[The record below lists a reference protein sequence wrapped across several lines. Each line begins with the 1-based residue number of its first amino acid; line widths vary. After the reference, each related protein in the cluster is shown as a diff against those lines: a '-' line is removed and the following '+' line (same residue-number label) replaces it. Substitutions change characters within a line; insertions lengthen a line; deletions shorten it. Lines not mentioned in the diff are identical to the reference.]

1 MADPTITYGS
11 YTFPTPSPLV
21 AETSNPIVISGQS
34 DFFLDEVNLVGTL
47 TGANLSGLHVRK
59 MQMVSG
65 LLSEFQTLTI
75 TGDNKGKFYSGAKP
89 TSITFSES
97 DLTTILPYSV
107 TFEAYSSGT
116 FSKFFGVVDPQDN
129 WTFSEQDGRVSNASH
144 TVSARGLNLG
154 NSVSALTNAKNFVS
168 GRITGSNGGYRDISL
183 FQTGTKAFLRSR
195 TETIDNKASSYTI
208 TEQYNYS
215 TSDTTI
221 NNNPSGIL
229 ESNSQISLDSQG
241 KVSVTINGS
250 LKGSID
256 ANSTGALL
264 TTGNFTPTQ
273 AQELA
278 VNAVASSLSDF
289 ESGAYTFSNVGP
301 SSYEYQLNTG
311 SNTLNFSF
319 TFTDSSNTEQSG
331 NILHTKSAS
340 VSCSKDD
347 ANTKVSINGELK
359 YHSNA
364 SVINST
370 GDPTSSQQWLE
381 LRREFSGINFFNLAV
396 EALQDFTGNA
406 TGYQISG
413 LNLNETPIESG
424 VNKNPFEGT
433 ISYNVSFDNKLDLSS
448 GELTGL
454 RVSITDTRPIQVSGI
469 KPSIAGFATQ
479 NVKERQMGLYAVS
492 ATCEGDTGT
501 LPTLATNVNKYITGV
516 FDQAKS
522 ESVGENTI
530 SFNLSRY
537 Y

>member
-65 LLSEFQTLTI
+65 LLSEFKTLTV

-89 TSITFSES
+89 TSISFSES

-107 TFEAYSSGT
+107 TFEAYSSGA
-116 FSKFFGVVDPQDN
+116 FSNFFGVVDPQDN
-129 WTFSEQDGRVSNASH
+129 WTFSEQDGRVSNVSH
-144 TVSARGLNLG
+144 VVSARGLNLG

-168 GRITGSNGGYRDISL
+168 GRITGSNGGYRNISL
-183 FQTGTKAFLRSR
+183 FQTGTKAFLRSK
-195 TETIDNKASSYTI
+195 TETIDNKASSYSI
-208 TEQYNYS
+208 TEEYNCS
-215 TSDTTI
+215 TSDNRI

-229 ESNSQISLDSQG
+229 ESNAEISLDSQG
-241 KVSVTINGS
+241 KVSVSINGS
-250 LKGSID
+250 LKGSI
-256 ANSTGALL
+256 TGALL

-311 SNTLNFSF
+311 SNSLNF
-319 TFTDSSNTEQSG
+319 TFTFSDSSNTEQSG

-347 ANTKVSINGELK
+347 ANTKVSINGDLK
-359 YHSNA
+359 YHSNSA
-364 SVINST
+364 VINST

-413 LNLNETPIESG
+413 LNLNQTPIESG

-433 ISYNVSFDNKLDLSS
+433 ISYNVSFDNKLDLSN
-448 GELTGL
+448 GDLTGL

-501 LPTLATNVNKYITGV
+501 LPTLANNVNKYITGV

>member
-65 LLSEFQTLTI
+65 LLSEFQTLTV

-89 TSITFSES
+89 TSISFSES

-107 TFEAYSSGT
+107 TFEAYSSGA
-116 FSKFFGVVDPQDN
+116 FSNFFGVVDPQDN
-129 WTFSEQDGRVSNASH
+129 WTFSEQDGRISNVSH
-144 TVSARGLNLG
+144 VVSARGLNLG

-195 TETIDNKASSYTI
+195 TETIDNKASSYSV
-208 TEQYNYS
+208 TEEYNCS
-215 TSDTTI
+215 TSDNRI

-229 ESNSQISLDSQG
+229 ESNAEISLDSQG
-241 KVSVTINGS
+241 KVSVSINGS

-311 SNTLNFSF
+311 SNTLNFTF
-319 TFTDSSNTEQSG
+319 TFSDSSNTEQSG

-347 ANTKVSINGELK
+347 ANTKVSINGDLK
-359 YHSNA
+359 YHSNSA
-364 SVINST
+364 VINST

-413 LNLNETPIESG
+413 LNLNQTPIESG

-433 ISYNVSFDNKLDLSS
+433 ISYNVSFDNKLDLSN
-448 GELTGL
+448 GDLTGL

-501 LPTLATNVNKYITGV
+501 LPTLANNVNKYITGV

>member
-1 MADPTITYGS
+1 M
-11 YTFPTPSPLV
+11 
-21 AETSNPIVISGQS
+21 
-34 DFFLDEVNLVGTL
+34 
-47 TGANLSGLHVRK
+47 
-59 MQMVSG
+59 
-65 LLSEFQTLTI
+65 
-75 TGDNKGKFYSGAKP
+75 
-89 TSITFSES
+89 
-97 DLTTILPYSV
+97 
-107 TFEAYSSGT
+107 
-116 FSKFFGVVDPQDN
+116 
-129 WTFSEQDGRVSNASH
+129 
-144 TVSARGLNLG
+144 G

-195 TETIDNKASSYTI
+195 TETIDNKASSYSI
-208 TEQYNYS
+208 TEEYNCS
-215 TSDTTI
+215 TSDNRI

-229 ESNSQISLDSQG
+229 ESNAEISLDSQG
-241 KVSVTINGS
+241 KVSVSINGS

-311 SNTLNFSF
+311 SNTLNFTF
-319 TFTDSSNTEQSG
+319 TFSDSSNTEQSG

-347 ANTKVSINGELK
+347 ANTKVSINGDLK
-359 YHSNA
+359 YHSNSA
-364 SVINST
+364 VINST

-413 LNLNETPIESG
+413 LNLNQTPIESG

-433 ISYNVSFDNKLDLSS
+433 ISYNVSFDNKLDLSN
-448 GELTGL
+448 GDLTGL

-479 NVKERQMGLYAVS
+479 NVKERKIGLYSVS
-492 ATCEGDTGT
+492 ASCDGGTGL
-501 LPTLATNVNKYITGV
+501 LPTLESNVGKYISGV
-516 FDQAKS
+516 FDQSKS
-522 ESVGENTI
+522 ESVGDNTI